1 MVNLYQKA
9 LAIAA
14 LITFQGLQAQ
24 VGISNNMEFRP
35 DPNIALHVDGKLN
48 VRGVFKST
56 NEPTELIYIP
66 ENIPQTEKDKIKYG
80 QAGQV
85 LQMKSVDGQ
94 LQPQWVNPPVSLLE
108 EGMYYIENT
117 YTTTSTSGAT
127 FSSSDTNSYVNANID
142 NELFS
147 NGWKKIAEFSE
158 NNISK
163 NFKITQSKNNINILI
178 ESGVQLTSSTSTSI
192 SSSNNAQYVC
202 GLFSKANNAN
212 DNTSKLRAYRI
223 GQINGITNQSNQHSN
238 FNLLYTIKDFPI
250 GEYNFFVACKKMSQS
265 GTNTVLRIGNSNINT
280 ISQFT
285 ERPLVKLDILYQL

>member
-1 MVNLYQKA
+1 MVKIYLKFLMLPALLFFTNLN
-9 LAIAA
+9 
-14 LITFQGLQAQ
+14 AQ
-24 VGISNNMEFRP
+24 VGISMN
-35 DPNIALHVDGKLN
+35 PNFVPQSGAALHVDGKLN
-48 VRGVFKST
+48 VRGIFKTT
-56 NEPTELIYIP
+56 NEPNQSIG
-66 ENIPQTEKDKIKYG
+66 NG
-80 QAGQV
+80 QNGQV
-85 LQMKSVDGQ
+85 LQMKTVNGQ

-117 YTTTSTSGAT
+117 YTTTSTTGAT
-127 FSSSDTNSYVNANID
+127 FNSSDTNSYVNANID

-158 NNISK
+158 NNVSK

-178 ESGVQLTSSTSTSI
+178 ESGVQLTSSTTASI

-202 GLFSKANNAN
+202 GLFSKANNAS

-265 GTNTVLRIGNSNINT
+265 GNNTELRIGNSNINT

>member
-1 MVNLYQKA
+1 MVKIYLKFLMLPALFLFNNLN
-9 LAIAA
+9 
-14 LITFQGLQAQ
+14 AQ
-24 VGISNNMEFRP
+24 VGISM
-35 DPNIALHVDGKLN
+35 DPNFVPEPGEALHVDGKLN
-48 VRGVFKST
+48 VRGIFKTT
-56 NEPTELIYIP
+56 NEPHQSIG
-66 ENIPQTEKDKIKYG
+66 NG
-80 QAGQV
+80 QNGQV
-85 LQMKSVDGQ
+85 LQMKSVNGQ

-117 YTTTSTSGAT
+117 YTTTSTTGAVFT
-127 FSSSDTNSYVNANID
+127 SSDTNSYVNADINA
-142 NELFS
+142 ETFS

-158 NNISK
+158 NNVSK

-192 SSSNNAQYVC
+192 SSSNKAQYVC
-202 GLFSKANNAN
+202 GLFSKANNAS

-265 GTNTVLRIGNSNINT
+265 GNNTELRIGNSNINT